1 MAGDINRVTIV
12 GRLTR
17 DPELAHLPSGTAVLK
32 LGVAVNG
39 RQKDEGGNWID
50 KPNFFDVKVFGNQAD
65 ALNNHLAK
73 GRRVGVDGRLDWS
86 SWEAQD
92 GTQALEGGDRRP
104 VRAVPRQSRETP
116 GAAAVTASAS
126 SSRPQQPPA
135 TRTSR
140 PPLRQTTT
148 FRSDAAAR
156 RRREARQGPAAGPQA
171 PGPVVR
177 PDPPEVV
184 LLLQGQGRRDRL
196 QEREPATPVH
206 LGTGQDPLAAY
217 QRSLPAAS
225 AASGSRRQART

>member
-92 GTQALEGGDRRP
+92 GSKRSKVEIVAQSVQFLDSRGEGGGGGDGERQF
-104 VRAVPRQSRETP
+104 VP
-116 GAAAVTASAS
+116 AAATAGNEDFGS
-126 SSRPQQPPA
+126 SSADDDIP
-135 TRTSR
+135 
-140 PPLRQTTT
+140 
-148 FRSDAAAR
+148 F
-156 RRREARQGPAAGPQA
+156 
-171 PGPVVR
+171 
-177 PDPPEVV
+177 
-184 LLLQGQGRRDRL
+184 
-196 QEREPATPVH
+196 
-206 LGTGQDPLAAY
+206 
-217 QRSLPAAS
+217 
-225 AASGSRRQART
+225 